1 MEYCQQYQED
11 DMVVYKGMGPDS
23 CSFALKDHS
32 DKLSGLLTKLLDPAL
47 EQLNNAVTA
56 QNASELPFSKLTPEQ
71 KQALEAVENN
81 PELYAMKTLGIQRTP
96 DAIKSAPL
104 DTDPERLYLNKT
116 AGSTA
121 RFPHIDK
128 IAKFN
133 LARLAATAV
142 GTSGLMA
149 GARTLAN
156 SPKREYTGGWTTF
169 KDYLKDPA
177 TWMMGVALTPVARMG
192 LRNAA
197 SRYKAFKT
205 PAPSVKAA
213 ALESGF
219 NGRYFEE
226 YDKTASPA
234 LLSKFVPDAARYIS
248 KMTTKLGPAP
258 QGSFLKRLAGTSALV
273 GGFRTLSDEDMRQ
286 KHGILGTFGRKMISP
301 KTWVM
306 GAGGAF
312 AAPRISSGGT
322 KLFGWTGKKI
332 GGKVGD
338 KMQKM
343 SEYWQGRSFDTS
355 AKGIEASVAR
365 NTTAAAKTLK
375 RENMRKMYYEAAP
388 DSLKKQFG
396 GKMPGTEA
404 EWQSFL
410 KEGGKML
417 RAEKAALNLKTN
429 SKQLYWDAAPQ
440 PLKNMYSNIMPT
452 DPGKWREFTR
462 RGGEWLRKGK
472 ITGKH
477 TGFQEGVRTI
487 GSRTGKPIPVTQA
500 PSSFRQG
507 VKGIGERAGA
517 ETRKQMATP
526 GFQDKVFKQTTQDI
540 RKGVKTNKWGK
551 RLNPFDPFSIV
562 GIGGTMTGV
571 VGPWTPAGA
580 MWEEDS
586 IAYKPFS
593 SKAYDPFANTRKRF
607 T

>member
-1 MEYCQQYQED
+1 
-11 DMVVYKGMGPDS
+11 MVVYKGMGPDS

-47 EQLNNAVTA
+47 EHINNAVTA
-56 QNASELPFSKLTPEQ
+56 QNASELSFSKLTPEQ
-71 KQALEAVENN
+71 RQALEAVENN
-81 PELYAMKTLGIQRTP
+81 PELYAMKTLGIQGTP

-116 AGSTA
+116 AGSTSM
-121 RFPHIDK
+121 FPNIDK

-142 GTSGLMA
+142 GTSGMVA

-156 SPKREYTGGWTTF
+156 NPKREYAGGWTTF

-177 TWMMGVALTPVARMG
+177 TWMMGVALTPVSQMG

-197 SRYKAFKT
+197 SRYKAFRA

-219 NGRYFEE
+219 SDHYFEE
-226 YDKTASPA
+226 YDKTASAA
-234 LLSKFVPDAARYIS
+234 LLSKFVPGAAKYIS

-258 QGSFLKRLAGTSALV
+258 HGSFLKRFAGTSALV

-312 AAPRISSGGT
+312 AAPRISSAGT

-332 GGKVGD
+332 GGNVGN

-343 SEYWQGRSFDTS
+343 SEFFQGKTFDTS
-355 AKGIEASVAR
+355 AKGIEAAVAK
-365 NTTAAAKTLK
+365 NTTAAGRTLK
-375 RENMRKMYYEAAP
+375 RDIMRKMYYDAAP
-388 DSLKKQFG
+388 AAIKKKMFG
-396 GKMPGTEA
+396 GKMPT
-404 EWQSFL
+404 
-410 KEGGKML
+410 
-417 RAEKAALNLKTN
+417 T
-429 SKQLYWDAAPQ
+429 DAAWTEFLNATRKINAGTFKQ
-440 PLKNMYSNIMPT
+440 NI
-452 DPGKWREFTR
+452 
-462 RGGEWLRKGK
+462 KGL
-472 ITGKH
+472 G
-477 TGFQEGVRTI
+477 Q
-487 GSRTGKPIPVTQA
+487 
-500 PSSFRQG
+500 
-507 VKGIGERAGA
+507 RAGA
-517 ETRKQMATP
+517 ETQKQMATP
-526 GFQDKVFKQTTQDI
+526 GFQHRVLKQTTQDI

-551 RLNPFDPFSIV
+551 RLNPFDPFSIA
-562 GIGGTMTGV
+562 GIGGAMTGV
-571 VGPWTPAGA
+571 AGPWTPAGA

-586 IAYKPFS
+586 MAYKPFS
-593 SKAYDPFANTRKRF
+593 GKAYDPFANTRKRF

>member
-1 MEYCQQYQED
+1 
-11 DMVVYKGMGPDS
+11 MVVYKGMGPDS

-47 EQLNNAVTA
+47 AHINNAVTA
-56 QNASELPFSKLTPEQ
+56 QNASELSFSKLTPEQ
-71 KQALEAVENN
+71 RQALEAVENN
-81 PELYAMKTLGIQRTP
+81 PELYAMKTLGIQGTP

-116 AGSTA
+116 AGLTT
-121 RFPHIDK
+121 RFPNIDK

-133 LARLAATAV
+133 LARLAATAA
-142 GTSGLMA
+142 GTSGLVA

-156 SPKREYTGGWTTF
+156 NPKREYAGGWTTF
-169 KDYLKDPA
+169 KDYLSDPA
-177 TWMMGVALTPVARMG
+177 TWMMGTALTPVARMG

-197 SRYKAFKT
+197 SRYRAFKT
-205 PAPSVKAA
+205 PAPAVKAA

-219 NGRYFEE
+219 NDRYFEE
-226 YDKTASPA
+226 YDKTASAA
-234 LLSKFVPDAARYIS
+234 LLSKFVPGAAKYIS

-258 QGSFLKRLAGTSALV
+258 QGNFLKRLAGTSALV
-273 GGFRTLSDEDMRQ
+273 GGFRTMSDEDMRQ

-312 AAPRISSGGT
+312 AAPRISSAGT

-332 GGKVGD
+332 GGNVGG

-343 SEYWQGRSFDTS
+343 SEFFQGKSFDTS
-355 AKGIEASVAR
+355 AKGIESAVAK
-365 NTTAAAKTLK
+365 NTAAAGKTLK
-375 RENMRKMYYEAAP
+375 QETARKMYYDAAS

-410 KEGGKML
+410 KEGGKAL
-417 RAEKAALNLKTN
+417 RTEKAALNLKTN
-429 SKQLYWDAAPQ
+429 AKNLYWDAAPQ
-440 PLKNMYSNIMPT
+440 PLKNIHGNVMPT
-452 DPGKWREFTR
+452 DPVKWQEFTR
-462 RGGEWLRKGK
+462 QGGEWLRKGK
-472 ITGKH
+472 LTGKH

-487 GSRTGKPIPVTQA
+487 GSRTGKPIPTTQA

-517 ETRKQMATP
+517 ETQKQMATP
-526 GFQDKVFKQTTQDI
+526 GFQDRVFKQTTQDI

-562 GIGGTMTGV
+562 GIGGAMTGV
-571 VGPWTPAGA
+571 AGPWSPAGA

-586 IAYKPFS
+586 MAYKPFS
-593 SKAYDPFANTRKRF
+593 GKAYDPFANTRKRF